1 MINLNYTGKIF
12 LNCAG
17 AGQKSALAADSAF
30 GSTLR
35 QSYGTDFSEAQGIFN
50 SLNGNLESVIAK
62 GPGQQGETAEELAA
76 QNSQAINT
84 AAAAN
89 KQIQQSIGEKASMS
103 GAVPGVESGVTQ
115 AVRAGAEAQVE
126 NNLANTEANI
136 TQKNY
141 DIGREQYNTAVKEQA
156 ALPQATMAPVTQA
169 GEATTTANEVTG
181 KEATDVQNSSSSWM
195 GLVGGLASSAAK
207 AYAA

>member
-1 MINLNYTGKIF
+1 MNYTGKIF
-12 LNCAG
+12 LNCANG
-17 AGQKSALAADSAF
+17 GQKSALAADSAF

-35 QSYGTDFSEAQGIFN
+35 SSYGTDFSEAQGIFN
-50 SLNGNLESVIAK
+50 SLNSNLESVIAK
-62 GPGQQGETAEELAA
+62 GPGQQGETADELAA

-84 AAAAN
+84 AAGAN
-89 KQIQQSIGEKASMS
+89 KQIQQAIGEKASMS

-115 AVRAGAEAQVE
+115 AVRAGAESQVE

-141 DIGREQYNTAVKEQA
+141 DIGREQYNTATKEQM
-156 ALPQATMAPVTQA
+156 ALPEATMAPVTQA
-169 GEATTTANEVTG
+169 GEAVTQANDTTGKQANEI
-181 KEATDVQNSSSSWM
+181 ANSSNSWM

-207 AYAA
+207 AYAGGG